1 MDDMNKSTDYLG
13 QPIFGQVLSLLSR
26 SSVRDVIVSHQAN
39 RYYKKLHLWEHL
51 VSMLYCVFSG
61 CTSLREVQVG
71 LEVCQ
76 GKLSHLSLSYV
87 PPRSTLSDGNK
98 KRPAKVFGSIYE
110 KLYSFYKNPMSDSGL
125 DPKIL
130 KRLFIADSST
140 ISLFKAVLK
149 AAGKKPGNGKSKGGI
164 KVNTLLNAEMNMP
177 VVVNFMAAAMNDRQ
191 FLKHIQDLP
200 RYSIIV
206 FDKGYESF
214 SYFHDFTQN
223 DIYFVTRQ
231 KETAAYTSIEEFDI
245 DQQPDTILKDERIEV
260 IYKVK
265 IGGNIPLQLR
275 RVAFWDES
283 TKRTFVFITNNF
295 ELTSIQVADIYKNR
309 WQIESF
315 LKKLKQNFPHVYFL
329 GDNANAIEIQIW
341 CALIALLLLQVIHY
355 GNKSKMAFSLLASL
369 VRQHL
374 MNYVSF
380 ASIIANYN
388 RKRPRPK
395 PQNKPKGKPPDLFT
409 PILF

>member
-1 MDDMNKSTDYLG
+1 MNKSSDYLG
-13 QPIFGQVLSLLSR
+13 QPVFSQVLSLLSR
-26 SSVRDVIVSHQAN
+26 SSLRDVIVNHHAN

-98 KRPAKVFGSIYE
+98 KRPAKVFGSVYE
-110 KLYSFYKNPMSDSGL
+110 KVYSFYKKRMSDSSL

-140 ISLFKAVLK
+140 ISLFKAILK

-177 VVVNFMAAAMNDRQ
+177 VVVNFMASAMNDRG

-245 DQQPDTILKDERIEV
+245 DQQPSSILKDERIEV
-260 IYKVK
+260 IYKTK
-265 IGGNIPLQLR
+265 NGDAIPLKLR
-275 RVAFWDES
+275 RIAFWDS
-283 TKRTFVFITNNF
+283 YNQRAFVFITNNF

-309 WQIESF
+309 WQIELF
-315 LKKLKQNFPHVYFL
+315 FKKLKQNFPLVYFL

-341 CALIALLLLQVIHY
+341 CALIALLLLQVLHH
-355 GNKSKMAFSLLASL
+355 GHRSKMAFSLLASI

-374 MNYVSF
+374 MNYVSLY
-380 ASIIANYN
+380 SIIAVYN
-388 RKRPRPK
+388 RKRIRPK
-395 PQNKPKGKPPDLFT
+395 AQNKIKDKPPDLFT
-409 PILF
+409 PLLF

>member
-1 MDDMNKSTDYLG
+1 
-13 QPIFGQVLSLLSR
+13 
-26 SSVRDVIVSHQAN
+26 
-39 RYYKKLHLWEHL
+39 
-51 VSMLYCVFSG
+51 
-61 CTSLREVQVG
+61 
-71 LEVCQ
+71 
-76 GKLSHLSLSYV
+76 
-87 PPRSTLSDGNK
+87 
-98 KRPAKVFGSIYE
+98 
-110 KLYSFYKNPMSDSGL
+110 
-125 DPKIL
+125 
-130 KRLFIADSST
+130 
-140 ISLFKAVLK
+140 
-149 AAGKKPGNGKSKGGI
+149 
-164 KVNTLLNAEMNMP
+164 MNMP

-315 LKKLKQNFPHVYFL
+315 FKKLKQNFPLVYFL